1 MVNPLSLTRGVRVLL
16 VGLSVVG
23 VGLLL
28 TPLATTEAAPVPK
41 PSPDALAVAAVKSL
55 SDAWPPPEKPRYTG
69 TDEEWEAAAKK
80 MKITF
85 PAEYKRFIQSY
96 GYVVLNQFLIFHTPL
111 VESENCGLLEKADF
125 YREHNAKI
133 VVWPEEGGVLPIA
146 TTVCAHAITYRCKG
160 KPDEWTIAVLDKGG
174 ITVEEHPFGLVEFM
188 SRLATG
194 KLESKLLMHHK
205 EMHPPLKIG

>member
-1 MVNPLSLTRGVRVLL
+1 MRRALL
-16 VGLSVVG
+16 VGASLLICATIVAVALSV
-23 VGLLL
+23 
-28 TPLATTEAAPVPK
+28 PRTEAAPVPK
-41 PSPDALAVAAVKSL
+41 RSADTLAKEAVKALAEVL
-55 SDAWPPPEKPRYTG
+55 PPPDKPQYTG

-80 MKITF
+80 VKITF
-85 PAEYKRFIQSY
+85 PAEYKRFIQTY
-96 GYVVLNQFLIFHTPL
+96 GFVAVNQFLIFHTPL
-111 VESENCGLLEKADF
+111 AESEYSGLLEQIDF
-125 YREHNAKI
+125 YRKHNQRI

-174 ITVEEHPFGLVEFM
+174 VTVEEHPFGLVEFM

-194 KLESKLLMHHK
+194 KLESKLLMYHK